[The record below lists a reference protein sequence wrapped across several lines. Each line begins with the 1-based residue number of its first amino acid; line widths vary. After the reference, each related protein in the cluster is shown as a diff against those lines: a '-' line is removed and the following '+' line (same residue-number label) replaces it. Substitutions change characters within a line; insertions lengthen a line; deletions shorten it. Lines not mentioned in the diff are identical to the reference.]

1 MFDRW
6 SIERV
11 FDQVNPGS
19 MAARDPWRSGRMRPR
34 HPITRVSWSA
44 PGRCRSTPT
53 RGIDL
58 EANLPLAAHLTTLD
72 QAAAHQRLRRR
83 APRRHHAVRHRQD
96 RASVTDPGYFPGAA
110 TGILYDRLARFDI
123 GPGNTLTARLE
134 AIGYD
139 LADVRTAV
147 LSHLHQDHIDGLP
160 ELRDAAADVVSRQE
174 WQFLQQPLGASRAA
188 ALPHPAPWAA
198 LAPHR
203 ACTNRRFRPGPVTA
217 GHPLFGDGSL
227 VLPPTP
233 GHTSGSL
240 SMLVRRPGRP
250 WQLLVGDLTY
260 DAHLLEHGHLPGV
273 GSWTICR
280 ARCAG

>member
-1 MFDRW
+1 
-6 SIERV
+6 
-11 FDQVNPGS
+11 
-19 MAARDPWRSGRMRPR
+19 MRPR

-58 EANLPLAAHLTTLD
+58 KANLPLAAHLTTLD

-134 AIGYD
+134 AI
-139 LADVRTAV
+139 ATT
-147 LSHLHQDHIDGLP
+147 SP
-160 ELRDAAADVVSRQE
+160 MCELRCCPISTRTTSTGCRNSAMPPQTWSAARSGRSYNNRWEPHGLLCSHIQ
-174 WQFLQQPLGASRAA
+174 
-188 ALPHPAPWAA
+188 LPGLHWRRIE
-198 LAPHR
+198 LAP
-203 ACTNRRFRPGPVTA
+203 TDDPGLVPFTA

-250 WQLLVGDLTY
+250 WLLLVGDLTY

-273 GSWTICR
+273 SSWTICR

>member
-1 MFDRW
+1 
-6 SIERV
+6 
-11 FDQVNPGS
+11 
-19 MAARDPWRSGRMRPR
+19 MRPR

-58 EANLPLAAHLTTLD
+58 EATYPWLRTSRHWTKPLPINAY
-72 QAAAHQRLRRR
+72 
-83 APRRHHAVRHRQD
+83 VVEHRDGIMLFDTGQD

-188 ALPHPAPWAA
+188 VLPHPAPWAA

-203 ACTNRRFRPGPVTA
+203 ACTNRRSRPGPVH
-217 GHPLFGDGSL
+217 GRPS
-227 VLPPTP
+227 P
-233 GHTSGSL
+233 
-240 SMLVRRPGRP
+240 VRRR
-250 WQLLVGDLTY
+250 
-260 DAHLLEHGHLPGV
+260 EPGV
-273 GSWTICR
+273 AAH
-280 ARCAG
+280 ARPHIWLAVDAGPSPGTTVAAAGW